1 MIKFVNAKINLG
13 LNIVGKREDGYHN
26 LETVF
31 YPVGIESGMPQQPDA
46 FDDILEV
53 TLEKGKQTG
62 CRFQL
67 MGRRIDC
74 QPEKNLV
81 VKATRLFIRSYFD
94 KTGIDENLGLIN
106 VVLDKHL
113 PDGAGL
119 GGGSADASFALMA
132 LNDVLDSPFSRD
144 ELVRMS
150 LRLGADCPFF
160 IYNTP
165 CFGEG
170 IGEILNP
177 VEINLKGKS
186 LLIVKPDV
194 YVSTKEAFSGVRI
207 RRPDFDLRFLQYLP
221 IEEWRGKVVN
231 DFEESIFPL
240 HPELSE
246 LKESLYASGAVYASM
261 SGSGS
266 SIYGI
271 YDDSEL
277 ANDIKEKMFS
287 TYDNVWLFK
296 L

>member
-221 IEEWRGKVVN
+221 IEEWKGKVVN